1 MTHLDGN
8 VGVAAAQD
16 GIDELAV
23 VAHFYLVGDV
33 AGFLDGH
40 VELLVGGL
48 ELAAAH
54 FDPAFRAVNLHAG
67 RAAVEG
73 LFRED
78 DAVVVLEG
86 EMVVVAV
93 SRGDDLHGAAAVLAQ
108 GPLRHVEHMGAP
120 VGHETAAAHFIPAP
134 GTPELFVLLGRD
146 DGIQVWVIV
155 HALRKRAQPLV
166 PVQAGRNGHLGQVA
180 GHGGSRDGVDVVA
193 AHIHL
198 ELVDLAQFAFAG

>member
-1 MTHLDGN
+1 MFLNIQGVFVAGPVGVMQEFRGLGVVHALLDDGVPDYGTAQFHGNVAQVAHGAGAVTHLDGN

-78 DAVVVLEG
+78 DAVVVLEK
-86 EMVVVAV
+86 E
-93 SRGDDLHGAAAVLAQ
+93 D
-108 GPLRHVEHMGAP
+108 
-120 VGHETAAAHFIPAP
+120 
-134 GTPELFVLLGRD
+134 
-146 DGIQVWVIV
+146 
-155 HALRKRAQPLV
+155 LRKIAETKMKDLNCTDIEAAMSMI
-166 PVQAGRNGHLGQVA
+166 AGTCR
-180 GHGGSRDGVDVVA
+180 SMGVLIGD
-193 AHIHL
+193 
-198 ELVDLAQFAFAG
+198 